1 MTRRVSHQAG
11 FTLAETL
18 VALFILALVTAA
30 GGGLLIGASGS
41 GKQVRE
47 RDETVRRLDMAQA
60 MIRNDIAA
68 LSARAIRPDDGFSRA
83 GNLFG
88 YSAPGR
94 DPFLSFVRSG
104 WVNPGGMAARS
115 NLQAVRYRL
124 QAGQLIREA
133 VVRPDAVAA
142 TPVSRRVLLHDVL
155 RVDMRFQRGG
165 EWSLDWIG
173 DAGQA
178 LHILPDLIEMEVT
191 FAGGETL
198 TIAALTGARR

>member
-1 MTRRVSHQAG
+1 
-11 FTLAETL
+11 
-18 VALFILALVTAA
+18 
-30 GGGLLIGASGS
+30 
-41 GKQVRE
+41 
-47 RDETVRRLDMAQA
+47 
-60 MIRNDIAA
+60 
-68 LSARAIRPDDGFSRA
+68 
-83 GNLFG
+83 
-88 YSAPGR
+88 
-94 DPFLSFVRSG
+94 
-104 WVNPGGMAARS
+104 MAARS
-115 NLQAVRYRL
+115 NLQTVRYRL

-142 TPVSRRVLLHDVL
+142 TPVSRRVLLHDVT

-178 LHILPDLIEMEVT
+178 LHILPDLIEMKIT